1 MGDKDKIVN
10 NPFYLKTQKERL
22 NVLCNLSLIPIVVC
36 FLAFTRP
43 AIYRMTKGMVGGTFK
58 DVLGGGKEN
67 VELGQP
73 CKRFGWLNNAQFTV
87 TCDNR
92 SLDIHAVLAIIWLV
106 LFSVQVLFIKYNFRA
121 FHKKMGVIGMPL
133 AFLNA
138 FGMMQFA
145 AYDFFFPMEYTS
157 RPSVFTP
164 FMWFLSVE
172 MILYLKE
179 AYNALKTHDADA
191 HAIWMYRAFVKSF
204 STPVMRFYPM
214 FLRYF
219 FGTQCAD
226 LNKHKGVFAAMTV
239 AAIAITILSYI
250 ANLFCLK
257 EPMDKFMRT
266 TLIKSAVTIL
276 VEVVMAW
283 NSGSFIYGMFNCWR
297 VGPDNFD
304 PSFAWKGAE
313 L

>member
-1 MGDKDKIVN
+1 MGDKDKLVN
-10 NPFYLKTQKERL
+10 NPLYLKNVQDRL
-22 NVLCNLSLIPIVVC
+22 NVLCNLSLFPVAVC

-43 AIYRMTKGMVGGTFK
+43 VIYRLSGGLKGGDFVDVGSGN
-58 DVLGGGKEN
+58 KEH
-67 VELGQP
+67 VSIGQP
-73 CKRFGWLNNAQFTV
+73 CKRFGWINNAQFTV

-92 SLDIHAVLAIIWLV
+92 SLDIHAVLACVWLV
-106 LFSVQVLFIKYNFRA
+106 LFSVQIFAIKYNFRG
-121 FHKKMGVIGMPL
+121 FHKQVGKFGMPI

-157 RPSVFTP
+157 RPAVFTP

-179 AYNALKTHDADA
+179 SYMALQKHDIGM
-191 HAIWMYRAFVKSF
+191 HSLWMYRAFVKSF

-214 FLRYF
+214 ALRYA
-219 FGTQCAD
+219 FGTECAN

-239 AAIAITILSYI
+239 AAVFISALSYI
-250 ANLFCLK
+250 ANLYCLK
-257 EPMDKFMRT
+257 QPMDKFMRT
-266 TLIKSAVTIL
+266 TFIKTAVTIL
-276 VEVVMAW
+276 VEVILAA
-283 NSGSFIYGMFNCWR
+283 NSGSFIYGMFKCWS
-297 VGPDNFD
+297 VGADNFD
-304 PSFAWKGAE
+304 PSFAWKSAE